1 MIPGRYMTEVVPFRG
16 IVYNGE
22 KVTGDDVIAPPYDVI
37 TPEMRDAFYAK
48 SPYNIVKVDA
58 GLSMP
63 GDTDSENKYTR
74 AASHLERWLSDGVLL
89 RDEAPAY
96 YVCGIE
102 YSFAGES
109 RTLFGLFGSV
119 RLVELGKG
127 VYPHEA
133 THSKP
138 KKDRLSLTKHTGAN
152 TSPIYSLYSGAKA
165 DVGAV
170 LRKCSEGSAEME
182 STDSDGTVHR
192 FWPVRDTAHVQAI
205 RDALSEVEVFIA
217 DGHHRY
223 ETAIEY
229 QKIMREADGDPQEQR
244 PYDFVLMFLAGM
256 DDPGLAILPTHR
268 LVTVDAE
275 GMRQRLEEYFE
286 IRELSEGV
294 DVLGAIEGRP
304 QTFGLYDGEANYT
317 LSCKGNCPVED
328 MDEALGRLDVVLLH
342 KFIFG
347 KLLELGGWSYEMDM
361 ATARRMVEVGE
372 YDAAFFLNPTR
383 VSDVE
388 KVALKS
394 LRMPPKSTYFYPK
407 IQTGFVMND
416 LKTF

>member
-1 MIPGRYMTEVVPFRG
+1 MVPFRG
-16 IVYNGE
+16 IFYNGE
-22 KVTGDDVIAPPYDVI
+22 KVSGDDVIAPPYDVI
-37 TPEMRDAFYAK
+37 TPQMREAFYAK

-63 GDTDSENKYTR
+63 GDTDSDNKYTR
-74 AASHLERWLSDGVLL
+74 AAAHLQGWLSDGVLL

-102 YSFAGES
+102 YSIDGEKKA
-109 RTLFGLFGSV
+109 LFGLFGSV

-152 TSPIYSLYSGAKA
+152 TSPIYSLYSGAKT
-165 DVGAV
+165 DVGAMV
-170 LRKCSEGSAEME
+170 REAAVGTPELQ
-182 STDSDGTVHR
+182 STDSDGTVHS
-192 FWPVRDTAHVQAI
+192 FWALREQEKVEAI
-205 RDALSEVEVFIA
+205 REALSEASIFIA

-223 ETAIEY
+223 ETALEY
-229 QKIMREADGDPQEQR
+229 QRTMREAEGDPGELR
-244 PYDFVLMFLAGM
+244 PYDFVLMFLADVG
-256 DDPGLAILPTHR
+256 DPGLAVLPTHR

-275 GMRQRLEEYFE
+275 GMRQRLEGHFE
-286 IRELSEGV
+286 IRELSDGV
-294 DVLGAIEGRP
+294 DVLGAIEGRER
-304 QTFGLYDGEANYT
+304 TFGLYDGETNYM
-317 LSCKGNCPVED
+317 LSYKGKYPVED
-328 MDEALGRLDVVLLH
+328 VDEALGLLDVVMLH
-342 KFIFG
+342 KLIFG
-347 KLLELGGWSYEMDM
+347 KLLELGGWSYEMDV
-361 ATARRMVEVGE
+361 ATARRMVDVGE

-388 KVALKS
+388 QVALKS

-407 IQTGFVMND
+407 IQTGFVIND